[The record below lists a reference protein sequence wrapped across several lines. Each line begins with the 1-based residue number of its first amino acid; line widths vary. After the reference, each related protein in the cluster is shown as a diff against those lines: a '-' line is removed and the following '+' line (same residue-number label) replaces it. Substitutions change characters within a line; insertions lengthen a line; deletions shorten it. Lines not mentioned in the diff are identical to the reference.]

1 MADPALRPPSD
12 AIVLVV
18 DDEPM
23 VRRFMA
29 RALSEAGYQV
39 LEAPSG
45 VEAVAVLSANPAGI
59 QLVVSDIAMP
69 QMSGLDLAAIVG
81 ERWPTVSLLLVSGQG
96 RPPAEYRGSFLP
108 KPFAPDSLVAAVVSL
123 MP

>member
-45 VEAVAVLSANPAGI
+45 VEAVAVLSTNPAGI

-69 QMSGLDLAAIVG
+69 QMSGLDLAAI
-81 ERWPTVSLLLVSGQG
+81 SLLLVAGQG